1 MLKSVNMYYKKSD
14 SVNKGYS
21 GLIYDEIKH
30 NNFITDSYSFIR
42 LNNNNSKDLKRINDI
57 KEAYGSASDRVKDT
71 IVKYYENNVNGGFNI
86 LVKAFKDIKNDEIT
100 VDRGMKLIYIP
111 DHDVYYDYNKIKRIL
126 NISDSKNA
134 GLFIS
139 KENDKF
145 LCITTKNSIAYLL
158 CCKSY

>member
-1 MLKSVNMYYKKSD
+1 MLRSVNMYYKKYSAVD
-14 SVNKGYS
+14 KGYS
-21 GLIYDEIKH
+21 GLIYDPVKH

-57 KEAYGSASDRVKDT
+57 KESYGSASDRVKDS

-86 LVKAFKDIKNDEIT
+86 FVKTFKDIKNDEIII
-100 VDRGMKLIYIP
+100 DRGRKLLYIK
-111 DHDVYYDYNKIKRIL
+111 DHDCYYNYDMIKRIL
-126 NISDSKNA
+126 NISDCKDG

-145 LCITTKNSIAYLL
+145 LCITTKNSISWLL